1 MSLETIDEETQNE
14 GDATQLTV
22 DTKEEVDTEE
32 VEPKGILKPKR
43 GRKPLSDKQ
52 KKALEK
58 GRRNHQLRM
67 AKKRYK
73 KSSNNN

>member
-1 MSLETIDEETQNE
+1 MSLQVIDEEIHNE
-14 GDATQLTV
+14 GEATQLTV
-22 DTKEEVDTEE
+22 DTKEELDTEE
-32 VEPKGILKPKR
+32 VEPPKSILKPKR

-67 AKKRYK
+67 AKKK
-73 KSSNNN
+73 IEEIE